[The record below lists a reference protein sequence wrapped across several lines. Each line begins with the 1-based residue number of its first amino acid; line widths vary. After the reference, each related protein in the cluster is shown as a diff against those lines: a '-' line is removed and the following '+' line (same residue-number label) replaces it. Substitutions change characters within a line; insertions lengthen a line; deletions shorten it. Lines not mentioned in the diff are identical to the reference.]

1 MTWSI
6 VEVARMSGVT
16 ARTLRHY
23 DQIGLLPP
31 AGVGTNGYRL
41 YGQEELLRLQEILVL
56 RQLGLG
62 LPDIAAVLGERTDRL
77 TALREHHERLLAERD
92 RLGAVAATVART
104 IRDLERNEG
113 GTMATERPEDL
124 FEGFDQSEYAKEAQE
139 RWPEQYASS
148 KAYTDSLT
156 PDDARRLQRAWAEQM
171 QRMADLQAA
180 GVPVDDERVQAEI
193 GGVYRGLLPM
203 WTPNAAAFRNLG
215 AMYVDDPR
223 FTATY
228 DRVRPGLAEY
238 YRDAMG
244 VYADTR
250 LE

>member
-23 DQIGLLPP
+23 DEIGLLPP
-31 AGVGTNGYRL
+31 AGIGGNGYRL
-41 YGQEELLRLQEILVL
+41 YGQDELLRLQEILVL

-62 LPDIAAVLGERTDRL
+62 LADIGAVLAERTDRL
-77 TALREHHERLLAERD
+77 TALRAHHERLLAERD

-104 IRDLERNEG
+104 IRDLERDEG
-113 GTMATERPEDL
+113 GTMATEHPDDL
-124 FEGFDQSEYAKEAQE
+124 FEGFDPSEYEKEAQE

-156 PDDARRLQRAWAEQM
+156 REDAQRLQRQWNEQL
-171 QRMADLQAA
+171 QRMAELQAGGA
-180 GVPVDDERVQAEI
+180 SVDDARVQAEI
-193 GGVYRGLLPM
+193 DGLYRGLLPM
-203 WTPNAAAFRNLG
+203 WTPNRAAFKSLG

-238 YRDAMG
+238 YRDAMA
-244 VYADTR
+244 VYADAH